1 MFVAA
6 GVIAAARWLVDERTS
21 WLVLATLFLAAAA
34 LTKNE
39 GLLFAV
45 ALLVPLF
52 AVATGRRR
60 AVAISAVVVALVY
73 APWRVYI
80 AAYDAGSPAYDLSD
94 SLNIPLLARRHDRVD
109 LVVSWLYKEA
119 RDPREFGLLLALGV
133 ASCILAVLVGHRR
146 LGLLAAGFALLS
158 FTGLSLIYLISPL
171 DPSSFLASSGY
182 RVVVSGIVG
191 LAALCP
197 LLVEECARKLSARE
211 NQSSPRAGSLSAGG
225 SRSPLLRRRSPP

>member
-119 RDPREFGLLLALGV
+119 VTRASS
-133 ASCILAVLVGHRR
+133 ASCSPS
-146 LGLLAAGFALLS
+146 GLPHAS
-158 FTGLSLIYLISPL
+158 S
-171 DPSSFLASSGY
+171 PSSSATDASACS
-182 RVVVSGIVG
+182 R
-191 LAALCP
+191 
-197 LLVEECARKLSARE
+197 
-211 NQSSPRAGSLSAGG
+211 RASRC
-225 SRSPLLRRRSPP
+225 SRSLGSA